1 MCVQNRKIIRIK
13 FLCKNNN
20 EMVKLYYSKSYK
32 YIILSNQ
39 RDRNELKSVRI
50 YNEITC

>member
-20 EMVKLYYSKSYK
+20 YMVKLYYSKSYK

-39 RDRNELKSVRI
+39 RDRNEL
-50 YNEITC
+50 NEL